1 MSEAENKQPNN
12 SRKQAAEDSQKR
24 ILEAAR
30 VAFAEHGFAGT
41 SLESVANS
49 AGCTK
54 GLVAHYFGGKQKLWQ
69 AVVDYYSGMA
79 KASEFV
85 HADSNSDS
93 TGVAEYLTRTF
104 RFFQTHPDY
113 TQIANQIVSDKSVAV
128 PPEMLALLQDV
139 SGAFTKAQDSGALR
153 DDIDPRHA
161 QLMSYSLISSWFTY
175 RDLFQQAWG
184 LSDGNQSEHDAAFL
198 KDLLKLLER
207 GLAPLPT
214 DPSHSNTTGI

>member
-1 MSEAENKQPNN
+1 MPETEKKNQNN
-12 SRKQAAEDSQKR
+12 SRKQAAEDSRKR

-30 VAFAEHGFAGT
+30 IAFAEHGFAGT
-41 SLESVANS
+41 SLEYVANS

-69 AVVDYYSGMA
+69 AVVDYYTGMA

-85 HADSNSDS
+85 HSDSQADSSS
-93 TGVAEYLTRTF
+93 VAEYLTRTF

-113 TQIANQIVSDKSVAV
+113 TQIANQIVSDKAVAV

-139 SGAFTKAQDSGALR
+139 SGAFTKAQQRGALR

-175 RDLFQQAWG
+175 RELFQQAWG
-184 LSDGNQSEHDAAFL
+184 LSDGQQPEHDAAFL
-198 KDLLKLLER
+198 TDLLKLLER
-207 GLAPLPT
+207 GLAPLP
-214 DPSHSNTTGI
+214 DNSYHSNSADV

>member
-1 MSEAENKQPNN
+1 MSEQAQKSPNN
-12 SRKQAAEDSQKR
+12 SRKQAAEDSRQR

-30 VAFAEHGFAGT
+30 LAFSEHGFAGA
-41 SLESVANS
+41 SLESVAQL

-54 GLVAHYFGGKQKLWQ
+54 GLVVHYYGGKQKLWQ
-69 AVVDYYSGMA
+69 AVVDYYTGMA

-85 HADSNSDS
+85 HSDANIDQPQL
-93 TGVAEYLTRTF
+93 AEYLMRTF

-113 TQIANQIVSDKSVAV
+113 TQIANQIVADKSGAV

-139 SGAFTKAQDSGALR
+139 SGAFTKAQQSGVLR

-175 RDLFQQAWG
+175 RHLFQQAWG
-184 LSDGNQSEHDAAFL
+184 LNDDEQPEHDAAFL

-207 GLAPLPT
+207 GLAPLPAA
-214 DPSHSNTTGI
+214 PNQSNSKGV